1 MTAERDSFE
10 PATRSTFANT
20 SDDSVIE
27 VFSFILPLY
36 YYTSRLRIPIYNCI
50 FEKQ

>member
-10 PATRSTFANT
+10 PAARSTFANM
-20 SDDSVIE
+20 SGDSVIE

-36 YYTSRLRIPIYNCI
+36 YFQRAPVQIATPIYN
-50 FEKQ
+50 